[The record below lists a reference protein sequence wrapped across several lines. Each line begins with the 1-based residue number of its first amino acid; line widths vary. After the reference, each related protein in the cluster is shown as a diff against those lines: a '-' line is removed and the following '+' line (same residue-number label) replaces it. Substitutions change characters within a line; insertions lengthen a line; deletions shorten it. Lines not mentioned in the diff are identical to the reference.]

1 MFQTLFATTG
11 KIQRANNQLFGVE
24 RVVSIVLS
32 FGITLIIKQSKAQ
45 VETAQHFYQ
54 PLML

>member
-11 KIQRANNQLFGVE
+11 KIQRTNHQLFGVE
-24 RVVSIVLS
+24 RVVGIVLG
-32 FGITLIIKQSKAQ
+32 FGVTLVIKQGKTQIEA
-45 VETAQHFYQ
+45 AQHFYQ